1 MRITSISVYRVEI
14 PFGPL
19 GSLWIGRRAP
29 DHLDSSIVAIETD
42 VGFSGY
48 GESCPIGAIYLPAF
62 AKGLRAAIDAM
73 APALIGADPTRI
85 DGIGKTMNEALFGHS
100 YAKAALDIACWDLL
114 GKSTGLAVS
123 ELMGGR
129 HQASVAAYASIPT
142 DTPNAMVETF
152 RAKRSEGFRRF
163 QIKVGDDPLDD
174 VARVRAIVA
183 AGDADAR
190 FMVDANRGWSK
201 ADALRA
207 VGQLQDVDCFVEQ
220 PCATY
225 EECLTVRARCNR
237 PMILDEVIDG
247 PEDLAR
253 AIGDDALDGLV
264 IKITHAGG
272 LTPARLM
279 RDICVRHGIL
289 MRIEDTAGTEI
300 ARAAQAQLAAATP
313 ASMQLGSYTFQN
325 DMPPVADGA
334 PEIRDGCLYL
344 NEEPGLGI
352 EPRMEMLGEPVAVY
366 G

>member
-14 PFGPL
+14 PFRPL

-42 VGFSGY
+42 AGLSGY

-85 DGIGKTMNEALFGHS
+85 DAIGKTMNEALFGHG

-114 GKSTGLAVS
+114 GKATGLAVS

-174 VARVRAIVA
+174 VARVRAIVRRRRC
-183 AGDADAR
+183 GCSFHGR
-190 FMVDANRGWSK
+190 CEPG
-201 ADALRA
+201 
-207 VGQLQDVDCFVEQ
+207 VEQ
-220 PCATY
+220 SRRFAGRGTASRCRLLRGAT
-225 EECLTVRARCNR
+225 L
-237 PMILDEVIDG
+237 
-247 PEDLAR
+247 
-253 AIGDDALDGLV
+253 
-264 IKITHAGG
+264 
-272 LTPARLM
+272 
-279 RDICVRHGIL
+279 RHLRG
-289 MRIEDTAGTEI
+289 
-300 ARAAQAQLAAATP
+300 
-313 ASMQLGSYTFQN
+313 
-325 DMPPVADGA
+325 MPD
-334 PEIRDGCLYL
+334 C
-344 NEEPGLGI
+344 
-352 EPRMEMLGEPVAVY
+352 PRSVQTGR
-366 G
+366 